1 MGRPGYVTNEH
12 CAFALGLGRRALY
25 EMRDLAQ
32 AKRGYAS
39 PSAIASRS
47 LFQRALGECDF
58 KLRAAR
64 ALVVE
69 ILEEAW
75 EVVCDGDTPEPWL
88 QAELRTSGTYAT
100 DVAVEVATK
109 AFRFG
114 GGRALH
120 NSNILQRCLRDIN
133 AAAQHLMVN
142 DSTYE
147 NHGQFILGLPDADP
161 MG

>member
-1 MGRPGYVTNEH
+1 MVSGGS
-12 CAFALGLGRRALY
+12 
-25 EMRDLAQ
+25 
-32 AKRGYAS
+32 S
-39 PSAIASRS
+39 P
-47 LFQRALGECDF
+47 D
-58 KLRAAR
+58 
-64 ALVVE
+64 
-69 ILEEAW
+69 
-75 EVVCDGDTPEPWL
+75 PWL
-88 QAELRTSGTYAT
+88 QAELRTAGTFTT
-100 DVAVEVATK
+100 DVSIEVGSK

-114 GGRALH
+114 GGRALQ

>member
-1 MGRPGYVTNEH
+1 M
-12 CAFALGLGRRALY
+12 
-25 EMRDLAQ
+25 
-32 AKRGYAS
+32 
-39 PSAIASRS
+39 
-47 LFQRALGECDF
+47 
-58 KLRAAR
+58 
-64 ALVVE
+64 
-69 ILEEAW
+69 
-75 EVVCDGDTPEPWL
+75 VCDGHTPEPWL
-88 QAELRTSGTYAT
+88 QAELRTAGTFTT
-100 DVAVEVATK
+100 DVAVEVASK